1 MTISGPRV
9 RDYTDTARRITVDVV
24 HGEAFETV
32 LALFVYSAGCDDPAQ
47 QAEYEVGDSWFAAVS
62 DHIDDET
69 RAALRRYSCCGELWL
84 GLISLALDVP
94 EPRRAADLIHHLT
107 GLDPVEV
114 RRRLLGVV
122 LGHGAAEPDVIER
135 AAAGDAGALAG
146 LPEDRRDRLEDIV
159 AQDPAATRAMIVAA
173 VSAFAEAGREGWP
186 RIADVLERDA
196 EHKRALARTMAPD
209 RLVEMATQGIT
220 FAMQPEVSGVVLI
233 PSVVQRPW
241 VTITEHG
248 SLRVFSYP
256 VADEHLEADPDAP
269 PTWLVGFYKALGD
282 ERRLRLL
289 GVLAEGPATLAEL
302 TERVGLAKSTV
313 HHHMRVLRTA
323 GLVRITVGDEKEY
336 SLRNDAA
343 PEAARLLESYLGT
356 RMEETR

>member
-1 MTISGPRV
+1 MTVTGPRV

-32 LALFVYSAGCDDPAQ
+32 LALFVYGGACDDPAER
-47 QAEYEVGDSWFAAVS
+47 AEYEVGDSWFSAVS
-62 DHIDDET
+62 ERIDEGT
-69 RAALRRYSCCGELWL
+69 RDAVRRYACCGEVWL
-84 GLISLALDVP
+84 GLIGIALDLP
-94 EPRRAADLIHHLT
+94 EPRRAADLVAHLEAM
-107 GLDPVEV
+107 DPIEL
-114 RRRLLGVV
+114 RRRLLRIV
-122 LGHGAAEPDVIER
+122 LGHEAVAGSVIDR
-135 AAAGDAGALAG
+135 AAAGDPEALAEI
-146 LPEDRRDRLEDIV
+146 PQERREKLRDLV
-159 AQDPAATRAMIVAA
+159 AMDPDETHAMIVTAVTNFAA
-173 VSAFAEAGREGWP
+173 AAHADWG

-209 RLVEMATQGIT
+209 RLVEMATNGIT

-256 VADEHLEADPDAP
+256 VADEHMEADPDAP
-269 PTWLVGFYKALGD
+269 PTWLVDFYKALGD

-302 TERVGLAKSTV
+302 TDRVELAKSTV

-323 GLVRITVGDEKEY
+323 GLVRVTVGDEKEY
-336 SLRNDAA
+336 SLRTDAA
-343 PEAARLLESYLGT
+343 PEASRLLEAYLGT
-356 RMEETR
+356 RTEGSR